1 MHAGNDK
8 TRSRGATP
16 LGASREVTS
25 CPRRVYRGGVSNE
38 GEDDARPGAYEE
50 RADAPWR
57 SEILMS
63 DAVGRLI
70 EFWGFKR
77 NMGRIWTVLFL
88 SDDPLT
94 AKDLQERLQLS
105 SGAVSMTV
113 GELARWG
120 VVKKVWVQGDRRDF
134 FVAEGNFW
142 KMISRVL
149 AERERVEILEAIDAM
164 EEALEYARAK
174 GKVGDERTRRRAQR
188 QVERI
193 GQLLELA
200 RLGRRLLDAL
210 LERAR
215 VDATPLL
222 GVLLGSRP

>member
-1 MHAGNDK
+1 MYRFAVPQD
-8 TRSRGATP
+8 REEEEPDRP
-16 LGASREVTS
+16 DASDEET
-25 CPRRVYRGGVSNE
+25 E
-38 GEDDARPGAYEE
+38 G
-50 RADAPWR
+50 PWR

-88 SDDPLT
+88 SDAPLT

-113 GELARWG
+113 GELGRWG

-164 EEALEYARAK
+164 EEALEYARRK
-174 GKVGDERTRRRAQR
+174 SSVGDERDQRRAAR
-188 QVERI
+188 QIERI
-193 GQLLELA
+193 EQLLELA

-210 LERAR
+210 LQRAR

-222 GVLLGSRP
+222 GVLLGSRE

>member
-1 MHAGNDK
+1 M
-8 TRSRGATP
+8 T
-16 LGASREVTS
+16 
-25 CPRRVYRGGVSNE
+25 
-38 GEDDARPGAYEE
+38 RPGAPVYRSRVSKEPDDAAGDPTENEE
-50 RADAPWR
+50 PSKPWR

-88 SDDPLT
+88 SDAPLT

-113 GELARWG
+113 TELARWG

-164 EEALEYARAK
+164 EEALVYARAK
-174 GKVGDERTRRRAQR
+174 VEAGDERERRRALR

-193 GQLLELA
+193 EQLLELA
-200 RLGRRLLDAL
+200 KLGRRLLDAL
-210 LERAR
+210 LQRAR

-222 GVLLGSRP
+222 GVLLGSRE

>member
-1 MHAGNDK
+1 MTRLGAPVY
-8 TRSRGATP
+8 RSR
-16 LGASREVTS
+16 
-25 CPRRVYRGGVSNE
+25 VSKE
-38 GEDDARPGAYEE
+38 PDDAAGDPTEHEE
-50 RADAPWR
+50 PSKPWR

-88 SDDPLT
+88 SDAPLT

-113 GELARWG
+113 AELARWG

-164 EEALEYARAK
+164 EEALVYARAK
-174 GKVGDERTRRRAQR
+174 VEAGDERERRRALR

-193 GQLLELA
+193 EQLLELA
-200 RLGRRLLDAL
+200 KLGRRLLDAL
-210 LERAR
+210 LQRAR

-222 GVLLGSRP
+222 GVLLGSRE